1 MKPFVK
7 LLSLTAALVL
17 LIGCLPVFSAS
28 AADNAAALSV
38 RFVDE
43 AGNVITETLANTT
56 VSAQII
62 LSGDVQTVQAASLY
76 LSAENATF
84 GAVTKDDGF
93 DEAESAE
100 HEDGVLAVALYAS
113 EGVALSNGVLCSV
126 KISVGSD
133 PVSVSLVE
141 TVGEVSTG
149 VADANDASLPL
160 DALTGATLNIGTSAP
175 GFAGAQLVLS
185 SSIGINFYVKDETL
199 TNYGA
204 YDSYVKI
211 NFDVDRDGILDE
223 VILKPSS
230 TTVSGIPCKRYF
242 FNGIAPDNMGQPIT
256 AQLMYVDDEGEHEG
270 LALTYSVTDYITNTL
285 TSMEKY
291 PSSYPNPKGLSTLLA
306 DLLAYGRASEAYT
319 GKSSITMSTALET
332 LLGKASDPT
341 VPVANTAASNKKAL
355 YYAPGLS
362 AATASVQWTSVGL
375 NLRDNAAILYL
386 FKPADGK
393 SISDYTIKLEV
404 DGKTYSASMSEANYE
419 DSYGAYAYRFRELGP
434 CDMGK
439 TVRAYF
445 VDRDDNVASGY
456 LQYSVESYAYACY
469 QNRTSKPVLN
479 DLTQALIRYGNSV
492 KKYVASLS

>member
-76 LSAENATF
+76 LSANAAF
-84 GAVTKDDGF
+84 GEVTADGF

-100 HEDGVLAVALYAS
+100 HADGVLAVALYAS

-149 VADANDASLPL
+149 VADADDASLPL

-185 SSIGINFYVKDETL
+185 SSIGINFYVKDEAL
-199 TNYGA
+199 ALVGA
-204 YDSYVKI
+204 TRSYAKI
-211 NFDVDRDGILDE
+211 NFDVDRDGDADE

-230 TTVSGIPCKRYF
+230 TTVSGIPCQRYF

-270 LALTYSVTDYITNTL
+270 LALTYSVTDYITRKAGSLDENFD
-285 TSMEKY
+285 
-291 PSSYPNPKGLSTLLA
+291 TLLA

-332 LLGKASDPT
+332 LLGKAST
-341 VPVANTAASNKKAL
+341 GTVANTAASNKKAL

-362 AATASVQWTSVGL
+362 AANAAVTWSSVGL
-375 NLRDNAAILYL
+375 NLRDNAALLYV

-393 SISDYTIKLEV
+393 STSDYTLKLEV

-445 VDRDDNVASGY
+445 VDRDGKVASGY

-479 DLTQALIRYGNSV
+479 DLTQALIRYGNSA
-492 KKYVASLS
+492 KAYFSAS

>member
-17 LIGCLPVFSAS
+17 LIGCLPVFSAA

-76 LSAENATF
+76 LSANAAF
-84 GAVTKDDGF
+84 GEVTADGF

-100 HEDGVLAVALYAS
+100 HADGVLAVALYAS
-113 EGVALSNGVLCSV
+113 EGVALSGGVLCSV

-149 VADANDASLPL
+149 VADADDASLPL

-185 SSIGINFYVKDETL
+185 SSIGINFYVKDEAL
-199 TNYGA
+199 ALVGA
-204 YDSYVKI
+204 TRSYAKI

-230 TTVSGIPCKRYF
+230 TTVSGIPCQRYF

-270 LALTYSVTDYITNTL
+270 LALTYSVTQYITNTL

-291 PSSYPNPKGLSTLLA
+291 PSSYQNPKGLSTLLA

-332 LLGKASDPT
+332 LLGKAST
-341 VPVANTAASNKKAL
+341 GTVANTAASNKKAL

-393 SISDYTIKLEV
+393 SVSDYTLKLEV
-404 DGKTYSASMSEANYE
+404 DGKTYSASVSEANYE
-419 DSYGAYAYRFRELGP
+419 ESYGAYAYRFRELGP

-445 VDRDDNVASGY
+445 VDRDGKVASGY

-479 DLTQALIRYGNSV
+479 DLTQALIRYGNSA
-492 KKYVASLS
+492 KAYFSAS